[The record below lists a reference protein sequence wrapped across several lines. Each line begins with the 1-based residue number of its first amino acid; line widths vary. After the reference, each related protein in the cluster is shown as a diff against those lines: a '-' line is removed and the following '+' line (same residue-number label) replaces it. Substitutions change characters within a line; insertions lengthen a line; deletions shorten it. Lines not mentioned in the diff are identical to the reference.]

1 MLRYCPPPVEG
12 NKSQV
17 VNASSEFC
25 ALLVAYERPEALIV
39 VSGTGQGH
47 CSFAAVKANV
57 WEKKTLTE
65 KPTLYS

>member
-1 MLRYCPPPVEG
+1 MEG

-17 VNASSEFC
+17 VNVSPVFC
-25 ALLVAYERPEALIV
+25 ALLMAYEGSEALIFG
-39 VSGTGQGH
+39 SGTGQGH

-65 KPTLYS
+65 KQTLYS

>member
-1 MLRYCPPPVEG
+1 MLRYCPLPVGG

-17 VNASSEFC
+17 VNALSVFC

-39 VSGTGQGH
+39 GSGAGQGH
-47 CSFAAVKANV
+47 CSFPAVKANV

-65 KPTLYS
+65 KQMLY